1 MKFLFQ
7 QIGARDNEFFRPV
20 IDQLSDVHAAG
31 DETILTNLVSFVL
44 VRHLSDLLPKQ
55 TSSFY
60 RYSGSLTTP
69 FCQQIVIWTVFD
81 NPVEVSEKQASCI

>member
-31 DETILTNLVSFVL
+31 DETILTNLVSFK
-44 VRHLSDLLPKQ
+44 DLLPKQ